1 MEPRFVAILLVHLV
15 GAVVFAAMVIRAAVL
30 GDPIFA
36 VMQGVLAALIV
47 ALGFGIVRAV

>member
-1 MEPRFVAILLVHLV
+1 MEPRFVAVVVVHLV
-15 GAVVFAAMVIRAAVL
+15 GALVFTAMAMRAAVL
-30 GDPIFA
+30 GDPVFA